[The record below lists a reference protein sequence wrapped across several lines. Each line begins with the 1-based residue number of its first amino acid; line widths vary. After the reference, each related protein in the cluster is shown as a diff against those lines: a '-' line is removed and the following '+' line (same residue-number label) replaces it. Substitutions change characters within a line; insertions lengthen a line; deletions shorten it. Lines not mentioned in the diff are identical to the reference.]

1 MAPNKNSLDPRRAWI
16 DQEGS
21 HSHRER
27 IAHKNSNRRTPSE
40 KFAREP
46 VVANSDISQWNSEIL
61 FCSIFGMR
69 KENCRKTCG
78 EGSETGWKLAA
89 CFVRILRMGSYINW
103 RRWPTICGAT
113 AAIFACTRRVCC
125 RGEFI
130 DSGGGLIYGAQAE
143 SSSRGSVLRIQFNY
157 DWVWVGRLP
166 SADDPPSI
174 TQLPLELLRRALWA
188 IQAAGTLP
196 FNLKHGTF
204 YRFTSR
210 VRNLPRGCNHFNMQS
225 KSQISPQA
233 IRYRRID

>member
-1 MAPNKNSLDPRRAWI
+1 MAPNKNSFDPRRARI

-125 RGEFI
+125 LPVGVSLLILGE
-130 DSGGGLIYGAQAE
+130 DWYMVPQRRVHPGDPSCE
-143 SSSRGSVLRIQFNY
+143 FN
-157 DWVWVGRLP
+157 
-166 SADDPPSI
+166 SI
-174 TQLPLELLRRALWA
+174 TTESGSDAYLLQMIRR
-188 IQAAGTLP
+188 
-196 FNLKHGTF
+196 
-204 YRFTSR
+204 
-210 VRNLPRGCNHFNMQS
+210 QS
-225 KSQISPQA
+225 LSFHSSCCGGHSG
-233 IRYRRID
+233 